1 MTDAVIKLIKK
12 TYTQNEDKALVE
24 TETVTDVFCS
34 VRSVGRNDFYSA
46 SQLGMDLQY
55 VFLTNPVNYNGE
67 SIVEYEGER
76 YGVSRTYQSSAD
88 VLEIYA
94 GTEVGAYGSDEGN

>member
-1 MTDAVIKLIKK
+1 MTDSVIKLIKK

-24 TETVTDVFCS
+24 TETATDVFCS

-76 YGVSRTYQSSAD
+76 YGVSRTYQPSAD